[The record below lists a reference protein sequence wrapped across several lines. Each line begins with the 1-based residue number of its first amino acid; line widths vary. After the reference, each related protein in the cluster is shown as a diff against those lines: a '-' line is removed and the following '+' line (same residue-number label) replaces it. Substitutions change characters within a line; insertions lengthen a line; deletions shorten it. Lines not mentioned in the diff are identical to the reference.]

1 MDHIFNALIVL
12 LSLSIT
18 LVREEY
24 RFFGLPYYDIL
35 TVISTFLILISTL
48 NRNRFSVSK
57 GFLLRLGVLF
67 ATVMGVGSLS
77 TLVGLQTIIREPNFG
92 ALLRA
97 AGSVLL
103 FISTYV
109 MILGNERRVKLA
121 ASSLVLVALV
131 QGLVAIGGIGSTSRF
146 VGTFDDPNYFGVFQS
161 MAFCIILSRLTGRT
175 RFWEKL
181 ILYALLALVGLSV
194 LITFS
199 RGAYLALFGGFAV
212 IIWARLKN
220 AKTQIVFVIGTA
232 ALGIWHSLSLLESLP
247 IVQRFVGRLNIIEAI
262 QTGGTGRTDIWKR
275 AVLSLGNNP
284 WGYGW
289 GTETVVL
296 SGKVSHNVFLEVAIQ
311 YGVIGFLLTI
321 FLLGLIIGD
330 AVHLVKKT
338 ENEYYIG
345 FAASVICVLVGG
357 VSLNMW
363 YVRQFW
369 YVLAMCVALADNLRL
384 REYST
389 ST

>member
-1 MDHIFNALIVL
+1 
-12 LSLSIT
+12 
-18 LVREEY
+18 
-24 RFFGLPYYDIL
+24 
-35 TVISTFLILISTL
+35 
-48 NRNRFSVSK
+48 
-57 GFLLRLGVLF
+57 
-67 ATVMGVGSLS
+67 
-77 TLVGLQTIIREPNFG
+77 
-92 ALLRA
+92 
-97 AGSVLL
+97 
-103 FISTYV
+103 

-146 VGTFDDPNYFGVFQS
+146 VGTFDDPNYLGVFQS

-384 REYST
+384 REYGT

>member
-24 RFFGLPYYDIL
+24 RFFGLPYYDIV

-92 ALLRA
+92 VLLRA

-131 QGLVAIGGIGSTSRF
+131 QGLVAIGEIGSTSRF

-262 QTGGTGRTDIWKR
+262 QTGGSGRTDIWKR

-296 SGKVSHNVFLEVAIQ
+296 SGKSAI
-311 YGVIGFLLTI
+311 
-321 FLLGLIIGD
+321 
-330 AVHLVKKT
+330 
-338 ENEYYIG
+338 
-345 FAASVICVLVGG
+345 
-357 VSLNMW
+357 
-363 YVRQFW
+363 
-369 YVLAMCVALADNLRL
+369 MC
-384 REYST
+384 S
-389 ST
+389 

>member
-92 ALLRA
+92 VLLRA

-131 QGLVAIGGIGSTSRF
+131 QGLVAIGEIGSTSRF

-212 IIWARLKN
+212 IIWARLKML
-220 AKTQIVFVIGTA
+220 K
-232 ALGIWHSLSLLESLP
+232 LKSYSLL
-247 IVQRFVGRLNIIEAI
+247 GRL
-262 QTGGTGRTDIWKR
+262 
-275 AVLSLGNNP
+275 L
-284 WGYGW
+284 WGYGI
-289 GTETVVL
+289 VY
-296 SGKVSHNVFLEVAIQ
+296 H
-311 YGVIGFLLTI
+311 Y
-321 FLLGLIIGD
+321 
-330 AVHLVKKT
+330 
-338 ENEYYIG
+338 
-345 FAASVICVLVGG
+345 
-357 VSLNMW
+357 
-363 YVRQFW
+363 
-369 YVLAMCVALADNLRL
+369 
-384 REYST
+384 
-389 ST
+389 